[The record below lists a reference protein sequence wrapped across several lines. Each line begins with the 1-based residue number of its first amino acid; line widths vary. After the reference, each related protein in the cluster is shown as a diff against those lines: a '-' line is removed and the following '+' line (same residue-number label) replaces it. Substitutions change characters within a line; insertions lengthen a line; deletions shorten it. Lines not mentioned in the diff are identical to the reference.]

1 MISTTSM
8 GSLQQPRTG
17 FLKDRVEVD
26 DSPVRTLFDQNHVFI
41 YLNAYNSIL
50 KQVAEERTNHEAE
63 NAELRSR
70 IEELE
75 NGRTD
80 TVAECEKADMSGEK
94 SLEDKKTDA
103 FLDEAHNKWE
113 EEEKHAIEI
122 SPNNDCPNRDIISLY
137 KDTREAKVDV
147 IKSNREFKSMYKD
160 FMANNNAGKKKAKGQ
175 VYDLPNAKRKILYHF
190 TENSNMEFPKMQ
202 NKMMMIRLLY
212 QRNS

>member
-8 GSLQQPRTG
+8 GSLQQPDYHIALTEDIGVIVG

-41 YLNAYNSIL
+41 YLNAYNS
-50 KQVAEERTNHEAE
+50 QVAEERTNHEAE

-70 IEELE
+70 IKELE

-103 FLDEAHNKWE
+103 FLDEAHNKWVGIREKKLLRETASEE

-175 VYDLPNAKRKILYHF
+175 GGQD
-190 TENSNMEFPKMQ
+190 S
-202 NKMMMIRLLY
+202 LY
-212 QRNS
+212 QNI

>member
-8 GSLQQPRTG
+8 GSLQQPRTECQ
-17 FLKDRVEVD
+17 K
-26 DSPVRTLFDQNHVFI
+26 
-41 YLNAYNSIL
+41 IL

-94 SLEDKKTDA
+94 SLEDKKTDV

-122 SPNNDCPNRDIISLY
+122 SPNNDCPNRDIICLY

-147 IKSNREFKSMYKD
+147 IKANREFKSMYKD
-160 FMANNNAGKKKAKGQ
+160 FMANNNAGKKKAKRQ

-190 TENSNMEFPKMQ
+190 TENPNMEFPKMQ
-202 NKMMMIRLLY
+202 NKMMMIRLLH
-212 QRNS
+212 QRHKRILWFQLKCFNSTYSFNPCL